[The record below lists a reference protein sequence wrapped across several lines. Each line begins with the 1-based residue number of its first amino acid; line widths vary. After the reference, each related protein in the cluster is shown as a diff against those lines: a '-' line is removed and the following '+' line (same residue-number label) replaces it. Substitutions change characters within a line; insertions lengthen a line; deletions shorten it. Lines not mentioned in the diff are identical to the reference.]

1 MLLERPTDDVLYDAL
16 IARDPAYDGFAYA
29 AVTTT
34 GVFCRLTCAARKP
47 KRGNV
52 RFFASTAQCLEAG
65 FRPCRRCRPLV
76 PADDPGPA
84 VARLLDALDGE
95 PERRWRESDVA
106 AMGYDISTVRRA
118 FKRRFGISFLEMAR
132 MRRVGQGLES
142 LVSGASVIDAQL
154 DAGFESG
161 SGFRAAF
168 GRLFGSAPARLRGWH
183 LGQALAPRSR
193 APHGVRPAP
202 DDRLKETEMNQA
214 DKARAFAAL
223 HVGGNPFVLYNIWD
237 AGTARAVAA
246 AGALAVAT
254 GSWSMAAA
262 HGYEDGE
269 RIPLD
274 LVAAVVARIAAAV
287 DLPVS
292 VDMEGGYGIS
302 PEQLA
307 RTVEVI
313 LGTGAVGIN
322 MEDQVVGGDGLYGV
336 AEQAERIAAIRGA
349 VDRARAALFVN
360 ARTDLF
366 LKERDRSRHAALLG
380 AATERAVAYAE
391 AGASGFFA
399 PGLAD
404 PGLIAR
410 LCAASPMPVNIMTG
424 DGVPGRDVLADC
436 GVARISHGPFPYIA
450 AMRWLQEQAAPHFRP
465 AG

>member
-52 RFFASTAQCLEAG
+52 RFFASTAECLEAG
-65 FRPCRRCRPLV
+65 FRPCRRCRPLA
-76 PADDPGPA
+76 PADEPEPA

-132 MRRVGQGLES
+132 MRRVEQGRES
-142 LVSGASVIDAQL
+142 LASGGSVIDAQL

-168 GRLFGSAPARLRGWH
+168 GRLFGSAPARLRRRHSQG
-183 LGQALAPRSR
+183 
-193 APHGVRPAP
+193 
-202 DDRLKETEMNQA
+202 DRQKESEMNQA
-214 DKARAFAAL
+214 EKARAFAAL
-223 HVGGNPFVLYNIWD
+223 HVGGDPFVLYNIWD

-246 AGALAVAT
+246 AGARAVAT
-254 GSWSMAAA
+254 GSWSLAAA

-292 VDMEGGYGIS
+292 VDVEGGYGIS

-322 MEDQVVGGDGLYGV
+322 LEDQVVGGDGLYGV

-349 VDRARAALFVN
+349 VDRAGAALFVN

-380 AATERAVAYAE
+380 AAIERALAYAG

-410 LCAASPMPVNIMTG
+410 LCAASPLPVNIMTG
-424 DGVPGRDVLADC
+424 DGIPGRDVLANC